1 MKKNTSERLQ
11 TLDASSVGILDTRE
25 PQQKSI
31 TSDEVGL
38 EVNHLSSPCALSIIE
53 EIQVF
58 TDLGVKD
65 LNGIIKSLKKPCYK
79 LPKKYLRVEGNGNKL
94 TRFAIRNPFL
104 KF

>member
-1 MKKNTSERLQ
+1 
-11 TLDASSVGILDTRE
+11 
-25 PQQKSI
+25 
-31 TSDEVGL
+31 
-38 EVNHLSSPCALSIIE
+38 
-53 EIQVF
+53 
-58 TDLGVKD
+58 